1 MAISIYFFYNAYLVK
16 KEVDVNLEAPPSNEK
31 FLSKT
36 QNNQI
41 KNLKYEINL
50 NENNQYVITSDFSE
64 LVNSGG
70 FEIVKMQGVKAI
82 FLESGNIP
90 IVIEAKNANYNNE
103 NYNTKFEDNVSIKYM
118 NNIILS
124 NKLNLDFKNN
134 KIKIF
139 GNVLYDGE
147 LGKMKSDNI
156 IIDLITK
163 KIDISMNNN
172 NENVELVKY

>member
-1 MAISIYFFYNAYLVK
+1 
-16 KEVDVNLEAPPSNEK
+16 
-31 FLSKT
+31 
-36 QNNQI
+36 
-41 KNLKYEINL
+41 
-50 NENNQYVITSDFSE
+50 
-64 LVNSGG
+64 
-70 FEIVKMQGVKAI
+70 
-82 FLESGNIP
+82 
-90 IVIEAKNANYNNE
+90 
-103 NYNTKFEDNVSIKYM
+103 M